1 MNNQIVSPSPRSG
14 HGMVYDPVNQKVILF
29 GGGNENHIFMNDTWV
44 YDYLTNTWT
53 GMITSPDSTYIPSTS
68 TSTSTSSNLSF
79 SSSSS
84 ITSVNT
90 TDIEIFSLEIFITFI
105 GVSGILVW
113 CRHKIIKL
121 RIDFFQ

>member
-68 TSTSTSSNLSF
+68 LLRQRLPTYHFHQVLQ
-79 SSSSS
+79 
-84 ITSVNT
+84 
-90 TDIEIFSLEIFITFI
+90 SL
-105 GVSGILVW
+105 L
-113 CRHKIIKL
+113 
-121 RIDFFQ
+121 